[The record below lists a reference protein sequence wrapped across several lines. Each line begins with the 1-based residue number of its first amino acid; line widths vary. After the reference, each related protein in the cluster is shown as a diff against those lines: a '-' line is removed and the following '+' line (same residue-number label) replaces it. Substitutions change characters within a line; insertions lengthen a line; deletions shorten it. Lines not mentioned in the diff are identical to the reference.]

1 MSPEFIAY
9 NYFNDLLNVQ
19 WLKWEQ
25 QHPPANLP
33 LKIHCGGRSQDG
45 GGIGRVITFSSA
57 GSLKEQQNG
66 EQSLQDNFWSLAADI
81 GRPERQSIV
90 FEGR

>member
-9 NYFNDLLNVQ
+9 NFNDLLNVQ

-33 LKIHCGGRSQDG
+33 LKIHCIRGFPGYPVVKDLPANAENMG
-45 GGIGRVITFSSA
+45 LIPGPGTKIPHTLG
-57 GSLKEQQNG
+57 
-66 EQSLQDNFWSLAADI
+66 
-81 GRPERQSIV
+81 
-90 FEGR
+90 